1 MRLPL
6 LAGLLGGSLLLLAG
20 CATTRSGQFGW
31 LPNREPLVTL
41 IVTEDHDVVLRECA
55 GLAEQGLVVG
65 CQRSRLVALAEERT
79 VRVVTIVRYTDALP
93 SFLAFEIDGHEL
105 CHAIADVQSIPDPC
119 HGDDDGVIQAAV
131 PWSPVRQF
139 LPAR

>member
-6 LAGLLGGSLLLLAG
+6 LAGLVGALLVLTG
-20 CATTRSGQFGW
+20 CATTRSAHFGW

-41 IVTEDHDVVLRECA
+41 IVTEDRDLVRRECA
-55 GLAEQGLVVG
+55 GLVDRGIVVG
-65 CQRSRLVALAEERT
+65 CQRSRLVALGEAGA

-93 SFLAFEIDGHEL
+93 SPLAFEIDGHEL